1 MYGLKIKITPY
12 KMGISTTQ
20 ICIALLIAILPGF
33 FALKLGKELY
43 K

>member
-1 MYGLKIKITPY
+1 
-12 KMGISTTQ
+12 MGINDTQ
-20 ICIALLIAILPGF
+20 IFVALITALIPGF

>member
-1 MYGLKIKITPY
+1 
-12 KMGISTTQ
+12 MGISTDQ
-20 ICIALLIAILPGF
+20 IFIALITALIPAF

>member
-1 MYGLKIKITPY
+1 MEIN
-12 KMGISTTQ
+12 TTQ
-20 ICIALLIAILPGF
+20 ISIALVIALIPFF

>member
-1 MYGLKIKITPY
+1 
-12 KMGISTTQ
+12 MGINSTQ
-20 ICIALLIAILPGF
+20 VYIALIIALIPAF